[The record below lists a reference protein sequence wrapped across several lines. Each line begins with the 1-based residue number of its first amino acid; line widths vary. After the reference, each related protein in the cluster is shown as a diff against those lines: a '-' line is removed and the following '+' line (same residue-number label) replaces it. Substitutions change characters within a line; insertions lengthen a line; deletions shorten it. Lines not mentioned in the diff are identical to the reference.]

1 MKRIALVLAAVLCG
15 LTLAAVN
22 PASARAQDNAA
33 VAINTKDGTSIFRV
47 AFKIAR
53 VNKEIA
59 DNSNAAAA
67 WSSCTDC
74 QAIAAAFQIVLIFS
88 DPEVLTPS
96 NIALAVNWECTAC
109 VSFASAYQWVLT
121 TDGPVHFTPEGNQ
134 LLAEVRQRLHELAQ
148 MDELTL
154 EQLVAELEA
163 LAEIIRTVLDN
174 EMVSPGPSPE
184 PTPAPEP
191 PPATTETT
199 ETTETT
205 TEPTTTTTP

>member
-1 MKRIALVLAAVLCG
+1 MKRTALILAAVLCG

-53 VNKEIA
+53 VNKEIV

-88 DPEVLTPS
+88 DPDVVTPS

-109 VSFASAYQWVLT
+109 VAFASAYQWVLT

-134 LLAEVRQRLHELAQ
+134 LLAEVRKRLHELAQ

-163 LAEIIRTVLDN
+163 LAEIIRTVLAN
-174 EMVSPGPSPE
+174 EMVSAGPPPE
-184 PTPAPEP
+184 PAPAPAPEP
-191 PPATTETT
+191 PPATT